1 MSFIVYDLVFLG
13 IFLILI
19 VAFLY
24 KKRKKIKKESVLL
37 LYKTHWGIKFINH
50 VGKKY
55 KKTLKFLSYVSV
67 GLGYLLM
74 AGILWLFYTIVKI
87 YLLRPDVVAQIKV
100 PPIMPLIPYID
111 KVVPFLPPFYFTY
124 WIVILAIIAIS
135 HEFAH
140 GIFMRRYN
148 IKIKSTGFGF
158 FPFFLPIFL
167 AAFVEQDEKSMVK
180 AKNFE
185 QRAVLGAGT
194 FANVAT
200 AILFF
205 VVLWGFFSA
214 SFAPAGVAFDDYAYK
229 AVNIS
234 TITMING
241 VTVSNPSQEQ
251 LVELAKDASFN
262 NITAGEQKFVG
273 IAGFIGKEHIVLYH
287 DLPAIK
293 AGINGPIIKI
303 NEHKITSVEELGTEL
318 DKYSPGETIIIKTK
332 VKEET
337 KEYEIILGEDPE
349 EPEKAWLGIGF
360 RNKEASGLMGKI
372 FSALSSF
379 KNPNVYYESEI
390 GEFGWFIYYLLWW
403 LILISISVALVNMLP
418 MGIFDGGR
426 FFYLTVLAITK
437 SEKAAKDS
445 FKWLTY
451 FFLLLL
457 LLIMVFWA
465 YALLF

>member
-19 VAFLY
+19 AAFLY
-24 KKRKKIKKESVLL
+24 KKRKNIKKESGLL

-55 KKTLKFLSYVSV
+55 KKTLRVLSYISV

-74 AGILWLFYTIVKI
+74 VGILWLFYTIVKI

-135 HEFAH
+135 HEFSH

-180 AKNFE
+180 SKNFE

-194 FANVAT
+194 FANVIT

-214 SFAPAGVAFDDYAYK
+214 SFAPTGVAFDDYAYT

-241 VTVSNPSQEQ
+241 LAVFNPSQEQ
-251 LVELAKDASFN
+251 LAELAKDAAFN
-262 NITAGEQKFVG
+262 NITAGEQKFIA
-273 IAGFIGKEHIVLYH
+273 IAGFVGKEHVLLYH

-293 AGINGPIIKI
+293 TGINGPIMEI
-303 NEHKITSVEELGTEL
+303 NNQKITSVEELGEEL
-318 DKYSPGETIIIKTK
+318 DKYSPGGIIIIKTK
-332 VKEET
+332 GKEKT
-337 KEYEIILGEDPE
+337 QEYEIVLGENPE
-349 EPEKAWLGIGF
+349 DPEKAWLGIGF
-360 RNKEASGLMGKI
+360 KNKESSGLMGKI
-372 FSALSSF
+372 FAALASF
-379 KNPNVYYESEI
+379 KKPNVYYESEI

-418 MGIFDGGR
+418 MGIVDGGR

-437 SEKAAKDS
+437 SEKTAKKS

-451 FFLLLL
+451 FFLFLL
-457 LLIMVFWA
+457 LLIMIFWA
-465 YALLF
+465 YALIF